1 MVDKMIDMHCLYDFR
16 ETSTPSP
23 TVGDSALISK
33 VEALA
38 EQRLEEHYAVLKD
51 KHGEVLL
58 GIEDEFVVNGIHH
71 SQYDAIKQELHDKL
85 SKDYP
90 TFFSSM
96 DNEHPLMRVLPSIE
110 AGKNQALHMPNT
122 FRLELVMKHEP
133 EGPADA
139 NHLVRKAHAL
149 TAMRQD
155 IEEIINSYH
164 DKDGIPA
171 VVSWNPRPV
180 PDIYSHLIQVT
191 DLSEEEILA
200 DIKQQVVDRGDIIGG
215 DRILAVESLEDLLL
229 GDDAPI
235 NNYGAAGS
243 GVHLNLGLIG
253 KEMDEAGEPVNPFY
267 NPDEIDIGTPV
278 TWNASLGLIKMISQS
293 ELVYNSLPVSS
304 WQRLGNKELS
314 APERACSGTLKKH
327 GAVITQSP
335 FSKDFYDH
343 HEVPYKMIANDK
355 NVHIELRNADG
366 GCGPA
371 DGSAL
376 ILTQLAA
383 TLGAV
388 NYGLEKDSVHSYDE
402 FMDVSHPL
410 SENYDNAMLDYQE
423 SNLINNI
430 LGNDLHGAF
439 FEFTEGQ
446 NRQYEEIL
454 CSSLPEAIQDRYMRF
469 DEPEGSLTITQDDL
483 SHTMYNLVA

>member
-1 MVDKMIDMHCLYDFR
+1 MIVDKMINMHCLYDFQ
-16 ETSTPSP
+16 ETSTASP
-23 TVGDSALISK
+23 TAVDPALISK
-33 VEALA
+33 VEELA
-38 EQRLEEHYAVLKD
+38 EQRLEDHYTVLKD
-51 KHGEVLL
+51 NHGEVLL

-71 SQYDAIKQELHDKL
+71 SQYDAIKQDLHDKL

-96 DNEHPLMRVLPSIE
+96 DNEHPLMRVFPSIE

-133 EGPADA
+133 EGPDEA
-139 NHLVRKAHAL
+139 NHLTRKAHAL

-164 DKDGIPA
+164 DKDGVPA

-180 PDIYSHLIQVT
+180 PDIYSHLKQVT
-191 DLSEEEILA
+191 ALSEEGILE
-200 DIKQQVVDRGDIIGG
+200 DIKQQVVDRGDIIGAE
-215 DRILAVESLEDLLL
+215 RILAVENLEELLL

-243 GVHLNLGLIG
+243 GVHLNVGLIG
-253 KEMDEAGEPVNPFY
+253 KEMNETGEPVNPFY
-267 NPDEIDIGTPV
+267 NPDDIDTGTPV
-278 TWNASLGLIKMISQS
+278 TWNASLGLIEMISQS

-314 APERACSGTLKKH
+314 SPECTRPGTLKKH

-335 FSKDFYDH
+335 FSKEFYEH
-343 HEVPYKMIANDK
+343 HDVPYKMIANDK

-388 NYGLEKDSVHSYDE
+388 NYGLERDSVHSYDE
-402 FMDVSHPL
+402 FMGISYPL
-410 SENYDNAMLDYQE
+410 SKDYDNSISGYQE

-430 LGNDLHGAF
+430 LGNDLHQAF
-439 FEFTEGQ
+439 SKFTEDRR
-446 NRQYEEIL
+446 RQCEEVF
-454 CSSLPEAIQDRYMRF
+454 CASFPEVIQDRYGRF
-469 DEPEGSLTITQDDL
+469 ENTEGSLTIAPADL
-483 SHTMYNLVA
+483 SHTMV

>member
-1 MVDKMIDMHCLYDFR
+1 MVDKMIDMHCLYDFQ
-16 ETSTPSP
+16 ETNTASP
-23 TVGDSALISK
+23 TVGDPVLISK

-38 EQRLEEHYAVLKD
+38 EQRLKEHYAVLKD
-51 KHGEVLL
+51 KYGEVLL
-58 GIEDEFVVNGIHH
+58 GIEDEFVVNGIPH
-71 SQYDAIKQELHDKL
+71 SQYDAIQQELHDKL

-96 DNEHPLMRVLPSIE
+96 DNEHPLMRVLDSIE

-133 EGPADA
+133 EGPDDE
-139 NHLVRKAHAL
+139 NHLIRKAHAL
-149 TAMRQD
+149 TAMRGD
-155 IEEIINSYH
+155 IEKIINSYH
-164 DKDGIPA
+164 DKDGVPA

-180 PDIYSHLIQVT
+180 PDIYSHLIQIT

-200 DIKQQVVDRGDIIGG
+200 DIKQQVIDRGDIIGG
-215 DRILAVESLEDLLL
+215 DRILAVESLEELLL

-267 NPDEIDIGTPV
+267 NPDDIDTGTPV
-278 TWNASLGLIKMISQS
+278 TWNASAGLIEMISHS
-293 ELVYNSLPVSS
+293 VLIYNSLPVSS

-314 APERACSGTLKKH
+314 APEGARSGTLKKH

-335 FSKDFYDH
+335 FSKEFYDH
-343 HEVPYKMIANDK
+343 HDVPYKMIANDK

-388 NYGLEKDSVHSYDE
+388 DYGLRQDSVHSYAE
-402 FMDVSHPL
+402 FMDINKPL
-410 SENYDNAMLDYQE
+410 SQDYDEAAHDYQK
-423 SNLINNI
+423 SGLINNI
-430 LGNDLHGAF
+430 LGNDLHEAF

-446 NRQYEEIL
+446 CRQYEEIL

-469 DEPEGSLTITQDDL
+469 EDPEGSLTIEQDDL
-483 SHTMYNLVA
+483 SHTIM